1 MAKIKLNGKDM
12 EVPTGK
18 PILPACLEAG
28 AYVPHYC
35 YHPGLTPAGNCRM
48 CLVKVSNSRKLEA
61 SCMYPASDGL
71 EVTTEGPEVD
81 KARRDV
87 MEFLLINHPLDCPIC
102 DKAGEC
108 ALQDYTFT
116 YRKGLSR
123 FQEPKTLRPTKDLG
137 PNIKIWGNRCI
148 VCTRCVRFTEEI
160 SGTGELCV
168 VNRGDHSV
176 VDVFP
181 GVPIDNP
188 LSLNVVDICPVGAL
202 IDKNFLFAA
211 RVWFAEQT
219 KTVCATCS
227 RGCNATVTSLDG
239 AIKRIIARPNP
250 DVNKF
255 WMCDEGRLNHAY
267 VRSEKRLATARGSPR
282 ELASAARALV
292 KQHGAGAVG
301 GIASTYNTIEE
312 LYLFRK
318 LMEALEAPAPGFLTL
333 VRGARQSF
341 PGGFVIENDKTPNR
355 AFASLLFGE
364 ETVRAGVQGAV
375 AAIEAGRMK
384 GLILVN
390 GIPDLAYPPELIAAL
405 PKLEFIAVLDI
416 LRSPLSDAAHVL
428 LPGASWAEKDGTFM
442 NVDRRVQRIR
452 RAVAPP
458 GAAGSEI
465 EMLQNA
471 LVDLDARKRVLSAE
485 GVFREAAK
493 EIPGLKGLDYGRL
506 GLQGAALADAKPAA
520 VAP

>member
-12 EVPTGK
+12 DVPAGK
-18 PILPACLEAG
+18 PLLQGCLDAG

-71 EVTTEGPEVD
+71 EVTTEGPEVE

-108 ALQDYTFT
+108 ALQDYTYT
-116 YRKGLSR
+116 YRGGLSR
-123 FQEPKTLRPTKDLG
+123 FQEPKNIRPTKDLG

-148 VCTRCVRFTEEI
+148 VCTRCVRFTDEI
-160 SGTGELCV
+160 SGSGELCV

-211 RVWFAEQT
+211 RVWFAQQT
-219 KTVCATCS
+219 KTVCGSCS
-227 RGCNATVTSLDG
+227 RGCNGTITALDG
-239 AIKRIIARPNP
+239 QIKRFIARSNP
-250 DVNKF
+250 DVNQF
-255 WMCDEGRLNHAY
+255 WMCDEGRLNHKF
-267 VRSEKRLATARGSPR
+267 VRSEKRLTVARGTAR
-282 ELASAARALV
+282 ELASAAQAIAA
-292 KQHGAGAVG
+292 KHGEGSVG
-301 GIASTYNTIEE
+301 GIVSAWNTVEE
-312 LYLFRK
+312 MYLFRK
-318 LMEALEAPAPGFLTL
+318 LMGALKARYPGLLTL
-333 VRGARQSF
+333 TRGERQKF

-355 AFASLLFGE
+355 AG
-364 ETVRAGVQGAV
+364 GAILYG
-375 AAIEAGRMK
+375 AECAEAGLEGMVSAAASGRLK
-384 GLILVN
+384 GLIVLN
-390 GIPDLAYPPELIAAL
+390 GIPDFEYPEALVAAAR
-405 PKLEFIAVLDI
+405 KLEFLAVLDI
-416 LRSPLSDAAHVL
+416 QASPLSDAAHVL
-428 LPGASWAEKDGTFM
+428 LPGATWAEKDGTFV
-442 NVDRRVQRIR
+442 NIDRRAQRIR

-458 GAAGSEI
+458 GSAAPEI
-465 EMLQNA
+465 EALQNA
-471 LVDLDARKRVLSAE
+471 LVDLGARERVVSAE
-485 GVFREAAK
+485 GVFREVAK
-493 EIPGLKGLDYGRL
+493 DVKEFAGLDYGRL
-506 GLQGAALADAKPAA
+506 GLQGAPLAGAGTAA
-520 VAP
+520 P

>member
-12 EVPTGK
+12 EVPAGK
-18 PILPACLEAG
+18 PLLQGCLDAG

-71 EVTTEGPEVD
+71 EVTTEGPEVE

-108 ALQDYTFT
+108 ALQDYTYT
-116 YRKGLSR
+116 YRGGLSR
-123 FQEPKTLRPTKDLG
+123 FQEPKNIRPTKDLG

-148 VCTRCVRFTEEI
+148 VCTRCVRFTDEI
-160 SGTGELCV
+160 SGSGELCV

-211 RVWFAEQT
+211 RVWFAQQT
-219 KTVCATCS
+219 KTVCGSCS

-239 AIKRIIARPNP
+239 QVKRIIARANP
-250 DVNKF
+250 EVNQF
-255 WMCDEGRLNHAY
+255 WMCDEGRLNHKFI
-267 VRSEKRLATARGSPR
+267 RSERRLTTPRGTAR
-282 ELASAARALV
+282 ELGSAAQAIV
-292 KQHGAGAVG
+292 AKYGEGSVG
-301 GIASTYNTIEE
+301 GIVSAWNTVEE
-312 LYLFRK
+312 MFLFRQ
-318 LMEALEAPAPGFLTL
+318 LMASLKAPYPGLLT
-333 VRGARQSF
+333 VTRGERQKF
-341 PGGFVIENDKTPNR
+341 PGGFTIESDKTPNR
-355 AFASLLFGE
+355 AGGQILFGTE
-364 ETVRAGVQGAV
+364 SA
-375 AAIEAGRMK
+375 EAGLAAVIAAAQSGKLK
-384 GLILVN
+384 GLIVLN
-390 GIPDLAYPPELIAAL
+390 GIPEFTFPEALVAAAE
-405 PKLEFIAVLDI
+405 KLEFLAVIDI
-416 LRSPLSDAAHVL
+416 LSSPLSERAHVV
-428 LPGASWAEKDGTFM
+428 LPGATWAEKDGVFV
-442 NVDRRVQRIR
+442 NIDRRAQRIW

-458 GAAGSEI
+458 GAAASEI
-465 EMLQNA
+465 EALQNA
-471 LVDLDARKRVLSAE
+471 LVDLGARERVLSAE
-485 GVFREAAK
+485 GVFREVAK
-493 EIPGLKGLDYGRL
+493 GVKEFAGLDYGRL
-506 GLQGAALADAKPAA
+506 GTQGAPLARAEAA
-520 VAP
+520 P